1 MKEWEYLI
9 DDDRRVTWN
18 SSFPDNELA
27 SSDFGLAF
35 FYSPSLVSNKNWTR

>member
-18 SSFPDNELA
+18 SSFPDNELD
-27 SSDFGLAF
+27 SSEYGLAF
-35 FYSPSLVSNKNWTR
+35 FFLHIIRQKMIT